1 MSQTAHLTTPVAANE
16 AGVADLSGHLLAR
29 GLSKRFAGVAALSG
43 VSIELR
49 PGEIHGLIGPNGSGK
64 TTMLNVLTGY
74 YPIDEGSIYLGSE
87 DLSASTVQRRAYAG
101 IARTF
106 QTPRLLPTLSVL
118 ENVML
123 GGWRDVRAGMLGNM
137 FASRRARA
145 EDKFLSERATEL
157 LWGVGLGHAIHE
169 RADVLEHGEQRFL
182 EIARAMAARPR
193 FVLLD
198 EPAGGL
204 SFNEIDSLG
213 EVLNTLKDCGMGVLL
228 VEHHTD
234 FVFRIC
240 DRVTAIDFGRVIACD
255 TPDKVRSNEDVVRIY
270 LGA

>member
-1 MSQTAHLTTPVAANE
+1 MTQAAALTATPAADRSGVAA
-16 AGVADLSGHLLAR
+16 AAGHLSAR
-29 GLSKRFAGVAALSG
+29 GLSKRFGGVAALSG

-49 PGEIHGLIGPNGSGK
+49 PGEIQGLIGPNGSGK

-74 YPIDEGSIYLGSE
+74 YPIDDGSIHLGSE
-87 DLSASTVQRRAYAG
+87 DLTKATVQRRAFAG

-123 GGWRDVRAGMLGNM
+123 GGWRDVRAGIVGTML
-137 FASRRARA
+137 SSPRTRA
-145 EDKFLSERATEL
+145 EDKLLSERAIEL
-157 LWGVGLGHAIHE
+157 LCGVGLGHAIQE

-182 EIARAMAARPR
+182 EIARALAARPR

-213 EVLNTLKDCGMGVLL
+213 EVLGTLKACGIGVLL
-228 VEHHTD
+228 VEHHAD

-255 TPDKVRSNEDVVRIY
+255 TPDKVRTNEDVVRIY

>member
-1 MSQTAHLTTPVAANE
+1 MSSTVGHFFAS
-16 AGVADLSGHLLAR
+16 DLG
-29 GLSKRFAGVAALSG
+29 KRFGGVAALSG
-43 VSIELR
+43 ASIDLR

-74 YPIDEGSIYLGSE
+74 YPLDDGSIHLGSE
-87 DLSASTVQRRAYAG
+87 DLTHASVQRRAFAG
-101 IARTF
+101 IGRTF
-106 QTPRLLPTLSVL
+106 QKPRLLPTLSVL

-123 GGWRDVRAGMLGNM
+123 GGWRDVRAGMFGTMLSSPR
-137 FASRRARA
+137 SRS
-145 EDKFLSERATEL
+145 EDKMLTERAVEL
-157 LWGVGLGHAIHE
+157 LAGIGLVHAIHE

-182 EIARAMAARPR
+182 EIARALAARPR

-204 SFNEIDSLG
+204 SFNEIDRLG
-213 EVLNTLKDCGMGVLL
+213 EVLTTLKACGIGVLL

-255 TPDKVRSNEDVVRIY
+255 TPDKVRTNDDVVRIY

>member
-1 MSQTAHLTTPVAANE
+1 MSSTVGHFFAS
-16 AGVADLSGHLLAR
+16 DLG
-29 GLSKRFAGVAALSG
+29 KRFGGVAALSG
-43 VSIELR
+43 VSIDLR

-74 YPIDEGSIYLGSE
+74 YPLDDGSIHLGSE
-87 DLSASTVQRRAYAG
+87 DLTHASVQRRAFAG
-101 IARTF
+101 IGRTF
-106 QTPRLLPTLSVL
+106 QKPRLLPTLSVL

-123 GGWRDVRAGMLGNM
+123 GGWRDVRAGMFGTMLSSPR
-137 FASRRARA
+137 SRS
-145 EDKFLSERATEL
+145 EDKMLTERAVEL
-157 LWGVGLGHAIHE
+157 LAGIGLVHAIHE

-182 EIARAMAARPR
+182 EIARALAARPR

-204 SFNEIDSLG
+204 SFNEIDRLG
-213 EVLNTLKDCGMGVLL
+213 EVLTTLKACGIGVLL

-255 TPDKVRSNEDVVRIY
+255 TPDKVRTNDDVVRIY
-270 LGA
+270 LGN

>member
-1 MSQTAHLTTPVAANE
+1 MTHL
-16 AGVADLSGHLLAR
+16 SAR
-29 GLSKRFAGVAALSG
+29 DLSKRFGGVAALSG
-43 VSIELR
+43 VSVELR
-49 PGEIHGLIGPNGSGK
+49 PGEIQGLIGPNGSGK

-74 YPIDEGSIYLGSE
+74 YPIDQGSIHLGDE
-87 DLSASTVQRRAYAG
+87 DLTTTTVQRRAHAG

-123 GGWRDVRAGMLGNM
+123 GGWRDVRAGMLGTM
-137 FASRRARA
+137 FALPRTRT
-145 EDKFLSERATEL
+145 EDRLLAERATEL
-157 LWGVGLGHAIHE
+157 LCGVGLSHAIHE

-182 EIARAMAARPR
+182 EIARALASRPR

-213 EVLNTLKDCGMGVLL
+213 EVLTTMKASGIGVLL

-255 TPDKVRSNEDVVRIY
+255 TPDRVRRNEDVVRIY

>member
-1 MSQTAHLTTPVAANE
+1 VSAATQPDLHKTQATT
-16 AGVADLSGHLLAR
+16 SGSGLLIAE
-29 GLSKRFAGVAALSG
+29 GLSKRFGGVAALSG
-43 VSIELR
+43 VSITLR

-74 YPIDEGSIYLGSE
+74 YPIDAGNIHLGTE
-87 DLSASTVQRRAYAG
+87 NLTQASVQRRAFAG

-106 QTPRLLPTLSVL
+106 QKPRLLPTLTVL
-118 ENVML
+118 ENAML
-123 GGWRDVRAGMLGNM
+123 GGWRDVHSGMLGTM
-137 FASRRARA
+137 FSTPRPRA
-145 EDKFLSERATEL
+145 EDRMLSERATEL
-157 LWGVGLGHAIHE
+157 LCGVGLGHALHE

-182 EIARAMAARPR
+182 EVARALATRPR

-204 SFNEIDSLG
+204 SFNEIDALG
-213 EVLNTLKDCGMGVLL
+213 AVLTTLKAAGIGVLL

-234 FVFRIC
+234 FVFKVC
-240 DRVTAIDFGRVIACD
+240 DRVTAIDFGRSIACD
-255 TPDKVRSNEDVVRIY
+255 TPANVRRNEEVVRVY